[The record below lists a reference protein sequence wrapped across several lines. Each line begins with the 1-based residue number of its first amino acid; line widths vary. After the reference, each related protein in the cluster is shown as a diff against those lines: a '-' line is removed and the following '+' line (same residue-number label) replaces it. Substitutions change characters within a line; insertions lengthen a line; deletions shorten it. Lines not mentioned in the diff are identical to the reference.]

1 MRGPAGELQGRPA
14 GNYAARRQ
22 TVGERKA
29 PCRINRQGAFL
40 CAGPRRRRGKCVKI
54 LLPETEPKGLAGS
67 GEQTAPGKKRRA
79 SSPEIPG
86 PRFAPEN
93 RNRGDERE
101 PWWPPGLQPRNPR
114 PEVRA
119 RKPKAGRRA
128 RTMPAAGPPTPKSP
142 ARGSRPKTE
151 SGKTSANHGGRRAS
165 NSEILGPRFA
175 SENRKQ
181 RASGE
186 PSANRA
192 GRRAS
197 NLETP
202 GPRFAPGNRNRG
214 DESEPCRPPG
224 LQLRNSRPEVRARK
238 PKPRSRARTMAAA
251 GPPADPSPCPAGPL
265 CLLKDLQ
272 VCPEGLPTKPAGM
285 PGRPNPPGPP
295 RLSTGPASFPGGLI
309 SLPAGPIKNAGRPPG
324 VFSLSSYLIIYSS
337 GLRSIPLNPSRYAFS
352 SGSTSAMPPSW
363 VASTFSGSTGSCR
376 DFRRRNQ
383 PV

>member
-1 MRGPAGELQGRPA
+1 MCEDFAPRNGAERA
-14 GNYAARRQ
+14 S
-22 TVGERKA
+22 GERGA
-29 PCRINRQGAFL
+29 NRA
-40 CAGPRRRRGKCVKI
+40 
-54 LLPETEPKGLAGS
+54 
-67 GEQTAPGKKRRA
+67 
-79 SSPEIPG
+79 
-86 PRFAPEN
+86 
-93 RNRGDERE
+93 RE
-101 PWWPPGLQPRNPR
+101 KTTGLQPRNSR

-119 RKPKAGRRA
+119 RKPKSGRRA
-128 RTMPAAGPPTPKSP
+128 RTVVATGPSTPKSP

-337 GLRSIPLNPSRYAFS
+337 GLRSIPSNPSRYAFS

-363 VASTFSGSTGSCR
+363 VASTFSGSTGSWR

-383 PV
+383 PVWPFRS

>member
-1 MRGPAGELQGRPA
+1 MCEDFAPRNGAARDSEEGGANRARKKPAGGSR
-14 GNYAARRQ
+14 G
-22 TVGERKA
+22 
-29 PCRINRQGAFL
+29 
-40 CAGPRRRRGKCVKI
+40 RGKCVKI

-128 RTMPAAGPPTPKSP
+128 RTMAAAGPPTPKSS

-151 SGKTSANHGGRRAS
+151 NKGLAGSRARTVPAAGTPTPKS
-165 NSEILGPRFA
+165 PGPGFA

-197 NLETP
+197 GGPLPMP
-202 GPRFAPGNRNRG
+202 GGPTLLTEGPASMPGGPTHQACRYARPAQPTGPAPA
-214 DESEPCRPPG
+214 
-224 LQLRNSRPEVRARK
+224 VHRARLV
-238 PKPRSRARTMAAA
+238 SRRAHLT
-251 GPPADPSPCPAGPL
+251 S
-265 CLLKDLQ
+265 
-272 VCPEGLPTKPAGM
+272 
-285 PGRPNPPGPP
+285 GRPNQK
-295 RLSTGPASFPGGLI
+295 RRAAARRFLLILLS
-309 SLPAGPIKNAGRPPG
+309 
-324 VFSLSSYLIIYSS
+324 
-337 GLRSIPLNPSRYAFS
+337 
-352 SGSTSAMPPSW
+352 
-363 VASTFSGSTGSCR
+363 
-376 DFRRRNQ
+376 D
-383 PV
+383 

>member
-1 MRGPAGELQGRPA
+1 MCEDFAPRNGAARDSEEGGANRARKKPAGGSRGR
-14 GNYAARRQ
+14 R
-22 TVGERKA
+22 
-29 PCRINRQGAFL
+29 
-40 CAGPRRRRGKCVKI
+40 KCVKI

-128 RTMPAAGPPTPKSP
+128 RTMAAAGPPTPKSS

-151 SGKTSANHGGRRAS
+151 NKGLAGSRARTVPAAGTPTPKS
-165 NSEILGPRFA
+165 PGPGFA

-192 GRRAS
+192 GRRDS
-197 NLETP
+197 NSEI
-202 GPRFAPGNRNRG
+202 PRPR
-214 DESEPCRPPG
+214 
-224 LQLRNSRPEVRARK
+224 VRVRK
-238 PKPRSRARTMAAA
+238 PK
-251 GPPADPSPCPAGPL
+251 
-265 CLLKDLQ
+265 
-272 VCPEGLPTKPAGM
+272 TKG
-285 PGRPNPPGPP
+285 
-295 RLSTGPASFPGGLI
+295 
-309 SLPAGPIKNAGRPPG
+309 
-324 VFSLSSYLIIYSS
+324 
-337 GLRSIPLNPSRYAFS
+337 
-352 SGSTSAMPPSW
+352 
-363 VASTFSGSTGSCR
+363 
-376 DFRRRNQ
+376 
-383 PV
+383 

>member
-128 RTMPAAGPPTPKSP
+128 RTMPAAGPP
-142 ARGSRPKTE
+142 
-151 SGKTSANHGGRRAS
+151 
-165 NSEILGPRFA
+165 
-175 SENRKQ
+175 
-181 RASGE
+181 
-186 PSANRA
+186 
-192 GRRAS
+192 
-197 NLETP
+197 
-202 GPRFAPGNRNRG
+202 
-214 DESEPCRPPG
+214 
-224 LQLRNSRPEVRARK
+224 
-238 PKPRSRARTMAAA
+238 
-251 GPPADPSPCPAGPL
+251 ADPSPCPAGPL

-337 GLRSIPLNPSRYAFS
+337 GLRSIPSNPSRYAFS

-363 VASTFSGSTGSCR
+363 VASTFSGSTGSWR

-383 PV
+383 PVWPFRS

>member
-128 RTMPAAGPPTPKSP
+128 RTMAAAGPPTPKSS

-151 SGKTSANHGGRRAS
+151 NKG
-165 NSEILGPRFA
+165 L
-175 SENRKQ
+175 
-181 RASGE
+181 
-186 PSANRA
+186 A
-192 GRRAS
+192 G
-197 NLETP
+197 
-202 GPRFAPGNRNRG
+202 
-214 DESEPCRPPG
+214 
-224 LQLRNSRPEVRARK
+224 
-238 PKPRSRARTMAAA
+238 SRARTVPAA

-324 VFSLSSYLIIYSS
+324 VFSLSSYLIVYSS
-337 GLRSIPLNPSRYAFS
+337 GLRSIPSNPSRYAFS

-363 VASTFSGSTGSCR
+363 VASTFSGSTGSWR

-383 PV
+383 PVWPFRS

>member
-1 MRGPAGELQGRPA
+1 MPDKPTRCFFMRRPPASARELCEDFAPRNGAARVSKERGANRARKKPAGGSR
-14 GNYAARRQ
+14 G
-22 TVGERKA
+22 
-29 PCRINRQGAFL
+29 
-40 CAGPRRRRGKCVKI
+40 RGKCVKI

-119 RKPKAGRRA
+119 RKPKAGR
-128 RTMPAAGPPTPKSP
+128 
-142 ARGSRPKTE
+142 
-151 SGKTSANHGGRRAS
+151 
-165 NSEILGPRFA
+165 
-175 SENRKQ
+175 
-181 RASGE
+181 
-186 PSANRA
+186 
-192 GRRAS
+192 
-197 NLETP
+197 
-202 GPRFAPGNRNRG
+202 
-214 DESEPCRPPG
+214 
-224 LQLRNSRPEVRARK
+224 
-238 PKPRSRARTMAAA
+238 RARTMAAA

-337 GLRSIPLNPSRYAFS
+337 GLRSIPSNPSRYAFS

-363 VASTFSGSTGSCR
+363 VASTFSGSTGSWR

-383 PV
+383 PVWPFRS